1 MGYSSLQGFPM
12 VASSP
17 IRQQDALSNSPV
29 VPPMGGPPG
38 RHHGPNNMN
47 PADIHSYEPPWK
59 ALCDFALH
67 SDLDRLNPSTPNYQQ
82 LINQVNTFIQLF
94 NLKEIVRNCRNMFH
108 HYFLILSISLYYF
121 VILNDISK
129 ISFERKWAVVC
140 STTPLHRD
148 IFD

>member
-82 LINQVNTFIQLF
+82 LINQVN
-94 NLKEIVRNCRNMFH
+94 R
-108 HYFLILSISLYYF
+108 
-121 VILNDISK
+121 
-129 ISFERKWAVVC
+129 FERNTVFK
-140 STTPLHRD
+140 
-148 IFD
+148 